1 MGGERNPDYVGP
13 FVFNNDFSAL
23 LPQQTGSSASPGEGL
38 LRYEEVAGECR
49 VICFSPRHD
58 LTLPDLSVQEIR
70 QVIDTWA
77 GQTEELGRK
86 YRWVQ
91 IFENKG
97 AIMGCSN
104 PHPHGQVWASSFI
117 PNEPAKEDVQQRR
130 YYEREGRTLL
140 SDYAER
146 EMVDRERIVVE
157 NADWLAVVPYWA
169 VWPFE
174 TLLLPKVPVRRL
186 PDLDEARRLSLAEIL
201 KAMLSGY
208 DQLFETSFPYSTGW
222 HGAPYGD
229 EPGEHWHVHAHFY
242 PPLLRSASVKKFMVG
257 YELLA
262 EAQRDLAAETAAARL
277 REACGS

>member
-38 LRYEEVAGECR
+38 FRYEEVAGECR

-58 LTLPDLSVQEIR
+58 LTLPDLSLQEIR

-186 PDLDEARRLSLAEIL
+186 PDLDEARRLSLAKIL

-208 DQLFETSFPYSTGW
+208 DQLFETSFPYSMGW